1 MNKSKF
7 FILIIILIHTS
18 ELMSQKIDID
28 ILQGKT
34 TNHLVGD
41 SILLEKETFKAF
53 EKMKREAFNDGIRIK
68 IVSGHRDF
76 ERQTLIWN
84 SKFLKFT
91 KEYKLKPEEAINE
104 IVRFSTVPGTSRHHW
119 GTEIDIIDEE
129 FKNEKN
135 PLISEKYEAGG
146 VFNKLKRWMD
156 LNSEKFGFY
165 LTYTNDEQRKGF
177 EYEPWHYS
185 YKPISKNFLEE
196 FKKNNISK
204 LILDLDIMGKEYLTK
219 EFIEKY
225 INENILSV
233 NKELEL

>member
-18 ELMSQKIDID
+18 ELMSQKIDLD

-34 TNHLVGD
+34 TRHLVGD
-41 SILLEKETFKAF
+41 TVLLEKETFKAF
-53 EKMKREAFNDGIRIK
+53 EKMRNAAMIDGIKIK
-68 IVSGHRDF
+68 IISGHRDF

-84 SKFLKFT
+84 SKFIKFT
-91 KEYKLKPEEAINE
+91 KEFKLKPEEAVNE

-156 LNSEKFGFY
+156 LNSEKFDFY
-165 LTYTNDEQRKGF
+165 LTYTNDEHRKGF

-185 YKPISKNFLEE
+185 YKPISKKFLEE

-204 LILDLDIMGKEYLTK
+204 LISDLDIMGKEYLTK

>member
-1 MNKSKF
+1 M
-7 FILIIILIHTS
+7 
-18 ELMSQKIDID
+18 
-28 ILQGKT
+28 
-34 TNHLVGD
+34 
-41 SILLEKETFKAF
+41 
-53 EKMKREAFNDGIRIK
+53 NDGIRIK

-135 PLISEKYEAGG
+135 PLITEKYEAGG

-156 LNSEKFGFY
+156 LNSKKFGFY

>member
-7 FILIIILIHTS
+7 FILIIILNYTS
-18 ELMSQKIDID
+18 ELMSQKIDLD

-34 TNHLVGD
+34 SKHLVGD
-41 SILLEKETFKAF
+41 SILLERETFKAF
-53 EKMKREAFNDGIRIK
+53 KKLKNAALNDGLKIK

-84 SKFLKFT
+84 SKFIKFT
-91 KEYKLKPEEAINE
+91 KEFKLTPEEAIIE
-104 IVRFSTVPGTSRHHW
+104 IIRFSTVPGTSRHHW

-135 PLISEKYEAGG
+135 PLISEKYESGG
-146 VFNKLKRWMD
+146 IFNKLKCWMD

-165 LTYTNDEQRKGF
+165 LTYTNNKLRKGF

-185 YKPISKNFLEE
+185 YLPVSKKYLSKFLEIDIVEVISKVDIEGKELFSDDFIANYIN
-196 FKKNNISK
+196 NNI
-204 LILDLDIMGKEYLTK
+204 LEINPDLK
-219 EFIEKY
+219 
-225 INENILSV
+225 
-233 NKELEL
+233 

>member
-84 SKFLKFT
+84 SKFIKFT
-91 KEYKLKPEEAINE
+91 KEFKLKPEEAINE

-119 GTEIDIIDEE
+119 GTDIDIIDGNYPDE
-129 FKNEKN
+129 NDV
-135 PLISEKYEAGG
+135 LIVQAVGRMIYKIEDNQYILFPGDSLFISAG
-146 VFNKLKRWMD
+146 
-156 LNSEKFGFY
+156 
-165 LTYTNDEQRKGF
+165 TYH
-177 EYEPWHYS
+177 EPHVTC
-185 YKPISKNFLEE
+185 PRI
-196 FKKNNISK
+196 
-204 LILDLDIMGKEYLTK
+204 T
-219 EFIEKY
+219 
-225 INENILSV
+225 LSFSD
-233 NKELEL
+233 

>member
-7 FILIIILIHTS
+7 FILIIILITTS
-18 ELMSQKIDID
+18 ELMSQKIDLD

-34 TNHLVGD
+34 TRHLIGD
-41 SILLEKETFKAF
+41 TVLLEKETFKAF
-53 EKMKREAFNDGIRIK
+53 EKMRNAAMRDGIKIK
-68 IVSGHRDF
+68 IISGHRDF

-84 SKFLKFT
+84 SKFIKFT
-91 KEYKLKPEEAINE
+91 KEFKLKPDEAINE
-104 IVRFSTVPGTSRHHW
+104 IIRFSTIPGTSRHHW
-119 GTEIDIIDEE
+119 GTEIDIIDED
-129 FKNEKN
+129 FKNENN
-135 PLISEKYEAGG
+135 PLISEKYESGG
-146 VFNKLKRWMD
+146 IFYKLKKWMD

-185 YKPISKNFLEE
+185 YKPISKNLLKEL
-196 FKKNNISK
+196 KKNNISK
-204 LILDLDIMGKEYLTK
+204 LISDLEIMGKEYLTK

-225 INENILSV
+225 INENILGV

>member
-7 FILIIILIHTS
+7 FILIIILIYTS
-18 ELMSQKIDID
+18 ELMSQKIDLD

-34 TNHLVGD
+34 SKHLVGD
-41 SILLEKETFKAF
+41 SILLERETFKAF
-53 EKMKREAFNDGIRIK
+53 EKLRNAALNDGLKIK

-84 SKFLKFT
+84 SKFIKFT
-91 KEYKLKPEEAINE
+91 KEFKLTPEEAINE
-104 IVRFSTVPGTSRHHW
+104 IIRFSTVPGTSRHHW

-129 FKNEKN
+129 YKNEKN
-135 PLISEKYEAGG
+135 PLISEKFESGG

-165 LTYTNDEQRKGF
+165 LTYTNNKFRKGF

-185 YKPISKNFLEE
+185 YKPISKNFLSE

-204 LILDLDIMGKEYLTK
+204 LILDLDIMGKEYFTK
-219 EFIEKY
+219 EFIERY
-225 INENILSV
+225 INENILGV
-233 NKELEL
+233 NKELKL

>member
-18 ELMSQKIDID
+18 ELMSQKIDLD

-91 KEYKLKPEEAINE
+91 EEYKLKPEEAINE

-135 PLISEKYEAGG
+135 PLITEKYEAGG

-156 LNSEKFGFY
+156 LNSKKFGFY

-185 YKPISKNFLEE
+185 YLPVSKKYLSKFLEIDIVEVISKVDIEGKELFSDKFIANYIN
-196 FKKNNISK
+196 NNI
-204 LILDLDIMGKEYLTK
+204 LEINPDLK
-219 EFIEKY
+219 
-225 INENILSV
+225 
-233 NKELEL
+233 

>member
-18 ELMSQKIDID
+18 ELMSQKIDLD

-34 TNHLVGD
+34 TRHLVGD
-41 SILLEKETFKAF
+41 TVLLEKETFKAF
-53 EKMKREAFNDGIRIK
+53 EKMRNAAMRDGIKIK
-68 IVSGHRDF
+68 IISGHRDF

-84 SKFLKFT
+84 SKFIKFT
-91 KEYKLKPEEAINE
+91 KELKLKPDEAINE
-104 IVRFSTVPGTSRHHW
+104 IIRFSTIPGTSRHHW
-119 GTEIDIIDEE
+119 GTEIDIIDED
-129 FKNEKN
+129 FKNENN
-135 PLISEKYEAGG
+135 PLISEKYESGG
-146 VFNKLKRWMD
+146 IFNKLKKWMD

-185 YKPISKNFLEE
+185 YKPISKNLLKEL
-196 FKKNNISK
+196 KKNNISK
-204 LILDLDIMGKEYLTK
+204 LISDLEIMGKEYLTK

-225 INENILSV
+225 INENILGV